1 MKRALFPGSFDPFT
15 IGHAD
20 IVRRA
25 LPLFDEVII
34 AIGINHQKKPLFPME
49 ERIAMIQKA
58 FRNEP
63 KVRVLP
69 FDTLTV
75 DFARQQEAQYIIRGI
90 RSVADFEYERT
101 MADANR
107 ELSAEGIETVVLFT
121 RPELAHV
128 SSSFVRDLASHGRD
142 ITPYLA

>member
-20 IVRRA
+20 IVRRS

-34 AIGINHQKKPLFPME
+34 AIGINSQKKPLFPVE
-49 ERIAMIQKA
+49 ERLEAIRRA
-58 FRNEP
+58 FRDEP
-63 KVRVLP
+63 KVRVCT
-69 FDTLTV
+69 FDCLTV
-75 DFARQQEAQYIIRGI
+75 DFAKEQGAGYLLRGI
-90 RSVADFEYERT
+90 RTTADFEYERT

-107 ELSAEGIETVVLFT
+107 ELAAGGIETVVLFT